1 MLDYLLA
8 FWGCADD
15 YVEDEDC
22 RNLLKCGK
30 YVERLDLCIRLDYH
44 KKDLEKEY
52 RKLTNRLG
60 RINLS
65 YNEENLARLG
75 QLITRGMEQAK
86 DRQEALGCL
95 GGLFL

>member
-65 YNEENLARLG
+65 YNEENLARLR

>member
-1 MLDYLLA
+1 MLDELLA

-60 RINLS
+60 RINLR
-65 YNEENLARLG
+65 YNEKNLTRLG
-75 QLITRGMEQAK
+75 QLIDRGMGQEK
-86 DRQEALGCL
+86 DSQEALECL
-95 GGLFL
+95 MGLFL

>member
-1 MLDYLLA
+1 MLESLR
-8 FWGCADD
+8 GKHPII
-15 YVEDEDC
+15 EDI
-22 RNLLKCGK
+22 L
-30 YVERLDLCIRLDYH
+30 
-44 KKDLEKEY
+44 EY